1 MTAEEEKLTR
11 ILEARITQL
20 ILEFKDLETQNA
32 ALTEQIAKE
41 KATSAELRTHLEEL
55 QAAYENLKIA
65 KMIEISDMD
74 MKNAKSRLSKLVR
87 EVNKCIALLNV

>member
-1 MTAEEEKLTR
+1 MTAEEEKLMR

-20 ILEFKDLETQNA
+20 ILDFKDLESKNA
-32 ALTEQIAKE
+32 MLVEQLQKTEAELTE
-41 KATSAELRTHLEEL
+41 LRVEQEEL
-55 QAAYENLKIA
+55 KAAYESLKIA
-65 KMIEISDMD
+65 KMIEISDTD

>member
-1 MTAEEEKLTR
+1 MTAEEKKLMR

-20 ILEFKDLETQNA
+20 ILDFKDLESKNA
-32 ALTEQIAKE
+32 MLAEQLQKTEVALTELQVE
-41 KATSAELRTHLEEL
+41 QEEL
-55 QAAYENLKIA
+55 KAAYESLKIA
-65 KMIEISDMD
+65 KMIEISDTD

>member
-1 MTAEEEKLTR
+1 MTAEEEKLMR

-20 ILEFKDLETQNA
+20 ILDFKDLESKNA
-32 ALTEQIAKE
+32 MLAEQLQKTEAKLTELRVE
-41 KATSAELRTHLEEL
+41 KEEL
-55 QAAYENLKIA
+55 KAAYESLKIA
-65 KMIEISDMD
+65 KMIEISDTD

>member
-1 MTAEEEKLTR
+1 MTAEEEKLMR

-20 ILEFKDLETQNA
+20 ILDFKDLESKNA
-32 ALTEQIAKE
+32 MLAEQLQKTEAELTELQVE
-41 KATSAELRTHLEEL
+41 QEEL
-55 QAAYENLKIA
+55 KAAYESLKIA
-65 KMIEISDMD
+65 KMIEISDTD

>member
-1 MTAEEEKLTR
+1 MTAEEEKLMR

-20 ILEFKDLETQNA
+20 ILDFKDLESKNA
-32 ALTEQIAKE
+32 MLAEQQQKTEVALTELQVE
-41 KATSAELRTHLEEL
+41 QEEL
-55 QAAYENLKIA
+55 KAAYESLKIA
-65 KMIEISDMD
+65 KMIEISDTD

>member
-1 MTAEEEKLTR
+1 MTAEEEKLMR

-20 ILEFKDLETQNA
+20 ILDFKDLESKNAMLAEQLQNTEV
-32 ALTEQIAKE
+32 ALTELQVE
-41 KATSAELRTHLEEL
+41 QEEL
-55 QAAYENLKIA
+55 KAAYESLKIA
-65 KMIEISDMD
+65 KMIEISDTD

>member
-1 MTAEEEKLTR
+1 MTAEEEKLMR

-20 ILEFKDLETQNA
+20 ILDFKDLKSKNA
-32 ALTEQIAKE
+32 MLAEQLQKTEVALTELQVE
-41 KATSAELRTHLEEL
+41 QEEL
-55 QAAYENLKIA
+55 KAAYESLKIA
-65 KMIEISDMD
+65 KMIEISDTD

>member
-1 MTAEEEKLTR
+1 MTAEEEKLMR

-20 ILEFKDLETQNA
+20 ILDFKDLESKNA
-32 ALTEQIAKE
+32 MLAERLQKTEAELTE
-41 KATSAELRTHLEEL
+41 LRVEQEEL
-55 QAAYENLKIA
+55 KAAYESLKIA
-65 KMIEISDMD
+65 KMIEISDTD

>member
-1 MTAEEEKLTR
+1 MTAEEEKLMR

-20 ILEFKDLETQNA
+20 ILDFKDLESKNA
-32 ALTEQIAKE
+32 MLAEQLQKTE
-41 KATSAELRTHLEEL
+41 AELIELRVEQEEL
-55 QAAYENLKIA
+55 KAAYESLKIA
-65 KMIEISDMD
+65 KMIEISDTD

>member
-1 MTAEEEKLTR
+1 MTAEEEKLMR

-20 ILEFKDLETQNA
+20 ILDFKDLESKNA
-32 ALTEQIAKE
+32 ILAEQLQKTEVALTELQVE
-41 KATSAELRTHLEEL
+41 QEEL
-55 QAAYENLKIA
+55 KAAYESLKIA
-65 KMIEISDMD
+65 KMIEISDTD

>member
-11 ILEARITQL
+11 ILEARMTQL

-41 KATSAELRTHLEEL
+41 KATSAELQTQLEEL

>member
-1 MTAEEEKLTR
+1 MTAEEEKLMR

-20 ILEFKDLETQNA
+20 ILDFKDLESKNA
-32 ALTEQIAKE
+32 MLAEQLQKTEVALTE
-41 KATSAELRTHLEEL
+41 LRVEQEEL
-55 QAAYENLKIA
+55 KAAYESLKIA
-65 KMIEISDMD
+65 KMIEISDTD

>member
-41 KATSAELRTHLEEL
+41 KATSAELRTQLEEL

>member
-1 MTAEEEKLTR
+1 MTAEEEKLMR

-20 ILEFKDLETQNA
+20 ILDFKDLESKNA
-32 ALTEQIAKE
+32 MLAEQLQKTEVALTELQVE
-41 KATSAELRTHLEEL
+41 QEEL
-55 QAAYENLKIA
+55 KAAYESLKIA
-65 KMIEISDMD
+65 KMIEISDTD

>member
-1 MTAEEEKLTR
+1 MTAEEEKLMR
-11 ILEARITQL
+11 ILESRITQL
-20 ILEFKDLETQNA
+20 ILEFKDLEAENT
-32 ALTEQIAKE
+32 ALKKQLGQE
-41 KATSAELRTHLEEL
+41 KATKAELQTQMEEL

>member
-1 MTAEEEKLTR
+1 MTAEEEKLMR
-11 ILEARITQL
+11 ILESRITQL
-20 ILEFKDLETQNA
+20 ILEFKDLETENT
-32 ALTEQIAKE
+32 ALKKRLEQE
-41 KATSAELRTHLEEL
+41 KSTKAELQTQMEEL

>member
-1 MTAEEEKLTR
+1 MTAEEEKLMR

-20 ILEFKDLETQNA
+20 ILDFKDLESKNA
-32 ALTEQIAKE
+32 MLAEQLQKTEVALTE
-41 KATSAELRTHLEEL
+41 LRVEQEEL
-55 QAAYENLKIA
+55 KAAYEILKIA
-65 KMIEISDMD
+65 KMIEISDTD

>member
-32 ALTEQIAKE
+32 ALTERIAKE
-41 KATSAELRTHLEEL
+41 KATSAELRTQLEEL

>member
-1 MTAEEEKLTR
+1 MTAEEEKLMR
-11 ILEARITQL
+11 ILESRITQL
-20 ILEFKDLETQNA
+20 ILEFKDLETENA
-32 ALTEQIAKE
+32 ALKKQLEQE
-41 KATSAELRTHLEEL
+41 EATKAELQTQMEEL

>member
-1 MTAEEEKLTR
+1 MTAEEEKLMR

-20 ILEFKDLETQNA
+20 ILDFKDLESKNA
-32 ALTEQIAKE
+32 MLAEQLRKTEAELTE
-41 KATSAELRTHLEEL
+41 LRVEQEEL
-55 QAAYENLKIA
+55 KAAYESLKIA
-65 KMIEISDMD
+65 KMIEISDTD

>member
-1 MTAEEEKLTR
+1 MTAEEEKLMR

-20 ILEFKDLETQNA
+20 ILDFKDLESKNA
-32 ALTEQIAKE
+32 MLSEQLQKTEAELTE
-41 KATSAELRTHLEEL
+41 LRVEQEEL
-55 QAAYENLKIA
+55 KAAYESLKIA
-65 KMIEISDMD
+65 KMIEISDTD